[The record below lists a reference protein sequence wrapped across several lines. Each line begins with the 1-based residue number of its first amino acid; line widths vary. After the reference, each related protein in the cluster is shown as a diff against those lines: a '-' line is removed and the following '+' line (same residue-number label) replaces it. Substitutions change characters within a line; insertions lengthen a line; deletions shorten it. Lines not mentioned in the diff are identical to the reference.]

1 MQNFHTGAKNRELF
15 FAGIC
20 TVWDTTL
27 SDHKCRKK
35 SQNNCIK
42 KGEIFSARAN
52 YRTIG
57 QTTIDILISI
67 VKDFI
72 IR

>member
-20 TVWDTTL
+20 TVCDTTTL

-35 SQNNCIK
+35 SQKIAVK
-42 KGEIFSARAN
+42 KVKILVPAQ
-52 YRTIG
+52 TIE
-57 QTTIDILISI
+57 LS
-67 VKDFI
+67 VKQLSTF
-72 IR
+72 